1 MRSVLSY
8 RLTTRRDAIGA
19 LNLYAAGEGALE
31 SDDMFE
37 GEVLAA
43 HTSVVLAAT
52 SKEEQLHRTLESR
65 TVMARRPAA

>member
-1 MRSVLSY
+1 
-8 RLTTRRDAIGA
+8 
-19 LNLYAAGEGALE
+19 LE
-31 SDDMFE
+31 RDDMFE